1 VVVAGSSFITGA
13 SLSPNSK
20 AHDRERGLSKQVFS
34 VKDLQHCRGQCEAG
48 IFQLYMVHQAS
59 HSGSQRIKDNGW
71 ELSPTCIFYITG
83 CHRVACFDQP
93 CSYLN
98 TGLSLSVVRREPPLM
113 LSQGP
118 QEKANKDVI
127 ASILSYFQF
136 QRGKNVSAIE
146 KITPVFPVGFIFQA
160 CVCRQSSKSWR
171 CLSACAYHST
181 DGNTS
186 TNAHH
191 SWWGDQ
197 LALKVE
203 LQI

>member
-1 VVVAGSSFITGA
+1 
-13 SLSPNSK
+13 
-20 AHDRERGLSKQVFS
+20 
-34 VKDLQHCRGQCEAG
+34 
-48 IFQLYMVHQAS
+48 MVHQAS
-59 HSGSQRIKDNGW
+59 HSGSQRTKDNGW
-71 ELSPTCIFYITG
+71 ELSPACIFNITG

-146 KITPVFPVGFIFQA
+146 KITPVFPVSFIFQA
-160 CVCRQSSKSWR
+160 VCLPPVIEKLALLK
-171 CLSACAYHST
+171 CLGYIIPRTGIHQQMSIIH
-181 DGNTS
+181 GR
-186 TNAHH
+186 
-191 SWWGDQ
+191 GDQ